1 MTGPDGRLRALIA
14 ASGEKS
20 AQALLAL
27 LPPEEYVS
35 AVAQD
40 GAEARRLL
48 KAPGADIVLVN
59 APLADEP
66 GPGLALEICREAGAG
81 VLLLV
86 KAEQY
91 AALCPRLAPQG
102 VLVLPKPAPARL
114 LSQAVPLLRATRER
128 LRKMERETA
137 SLQEKT
143 ASLQEKMDEIR
154 LINRAKCVL
163 IEQLKMTEQEAHRFI
178 EKQAMDRCVSRRAIA
193 EKLLATYQ

>member
-1 MTGPDGRLRALIA
+1 M
-14 ASGEKS
+14 
-20 AQALLAL
+20 
-27 LPPEEYVS
+27 
-35 AVAQD
+35 
-40 GAEARRLL
+40 
-48 KAPGADIVLVN
+48 
-59 APLADEP
+59 
-66 GPGLALEICREAGAG
+66 
-81 VLLLV
+81 